1 MARPN
6 RYDSIYQRKGSAPG
20 LTVKD
25 GMLINN
31 IVSDGTTLIQTA
43 VMAKKARMRA
53 EKVSMMADATYLG
66 YTRAESMED
75 MNGMEGCCE

>member
-31 IVSDGTTLIQTA
+31 MPPETTGIQMGA
-43 VMAKKARMRA
+43 AIRKAAKRA

>member
-6 RYDSIYQRKGSAPG
+6 RQDKAYQQKGSAPG

-31 IVSDGTTLIQTA
+31 MPNEKNGIQKVA
-43 VMAKKARMRA
+43 AMIKATKRA
-53 EKVSMMADATYLG
+53 EKTSMMADATYLG
-66 YTRAESMED
+66 YTRSEMMEN